1 MKVSVWMTAYNHEK
15 YLAQCLDS
23 VLGQKTNFDFEIILG
38 EDCSTDRTREI
49 AIEYKNRFPEKI
61 KLFLPQQNLGMME
74 MDIATW
80 KLCTGEYIALLNGD
94 DYWTDEYKLQTQAD
108 FLDANT
114 DAVMCFHQ
122 ARVVNETDG
131 SSFET
136 VYLEPGDTMPV
147 ESLLLGYNP
156 VMTPTAMIRNV
167 VDPPEWYADMPYG
180 DMTLYFLLAEK
191 GKIKYIDKLMSVY
204 RIHSNGQ
211 WQGDS
216 VMNNLLKDI
225 KFYNVLNEKM
235 NFKFDTFIK
244 KIFAQRYFDLTILS
258 INQEKSV
265 ESKNYLKEL
274 LLSDKDFISK
284 HETEIAELKKIIY
297 EEADVN
303 KFQEL
308 LSSAVKWKVN

>member
-1 MKVSVWMTAYNHEK
+1 MKVSVWMTAYNHDK

-23 VLGQKTNFDFEIILG
+23 VLDQKTDFDFEIILG

-49 AIEYKNRFPEKI
+49 AIDYKNRFPEKI
-61 KLFLPQQNLGMME
+61 KLFLPEQNLGMME
-74 MDIATW
+74 MDMATW
-80 KLCTGEYIALLNGD
+80 KLCKGEYIALLNGD
-94 DYWTDEYKLQTQAD
+94 DYWTDENKLQTQSD

-122 ARVVNETDG
+122 ARVENETDG

-147 ESLLLGYNP
+147 ESLLRGYNP
-156 VMTPTAMIRNV
+156 VMTPTVMIRNILE
-167 VDPPEWYADMPYG
+167 PPDWYAEMPYG

-216 VMNNLLKDI
+216 VKNNLLKDL

-235 NFKFDTFIK
+235 NFKFDHLIK
-244 KIFAQRYFDLTILS
+244 KIYGQRYFDLTIIS
-258 INQEKSV
+258 INQKEI
-265 ESKNYLKEL
+265 ENAKNYYEEL
-274 LLSDKDFISK
+274 SGSDREFIAA
-284 HETEIAELKKIIY
+284 HENEIADLHKIIY

-308 LSSAVKWKVN
+308 LGRDVKWKVN